1 MKKIIRSK
9 QLCEI
14 LSVSRTTLWRMEN
27 EGQLPARIQISKRS
41 VGWLD
46 SDIEDWLERKA
57 NANTNQEI
65 TSSN

>member
-57 NANTNQEI
+57 NANTNQE
-65 TSSN
+65 